1 MTNEDLDRAMR
12 FVLEN
17 QAQFGANM
25 QVIEEKLQEI
35 EDKQNRAAIQH
46 AALEDVVMKLAQ
58 SHVELVNS
66 HKQLAD
72 SHARITDSHARITD
86 SHARLVDS
94 HTQLADSQKRLA
106 EAQAETQERLD
117 AFIVFF
123 EKYISSRNGGD
134 RPPH

>member
-58 SHVELVNS
+58 SRVELVNS
-66 HKQLAD
+66 HKQLA
-72 SHARITDSHARITD
+72 DSHARITD

-134 RPPH
+134 RPPQ